1 MKFFPKNLHEHTA
14 GQGPGGGHSWQG
26 RVHAHKHNGLH
37 THDENGIA
45 HDLPDFESMTKK
57 DIEDWANELNMIN
70 VDSKNTKANMIDEIK
85 GQLVGKLYGNL

>member
-1 MKFFPKNLHEHTA
+1 MKFFQKNLHEHTA

-70 VDSKNTKANMIDEIK
+70 VDSKNTKTNMIEEIK
-85 GQLVGKLYGNL
+85 GQL

>member
-1 MKFFPKNLHEHTA
+1 MKFFQKNLHEHTA

-37 THDENGIA
+37 THDENGVA

-85 GQLVGKLYGNL
+85 GQL

>member
-70 VDSKNTKANMIDEIK
+70 VDSKNTKTNMIEEIK
-85 GQLVGKLYGNL
+85 GQL

>member
-1 MKFFPKNLHEHTA
+1 MKFFQKNLHEHTA

-70 VDSKNTKANMIDEIK
+70 VDSKDTKANMIDEIK
-85 GQLVGKLYGNL
+85 GQL

>member
-1 MKFFPKNLHEHTA
+1 MKFFQKNLHEHTA

-70 VDSKNTKANMIDEIK
+70 VDSKNTKANMIEEIK
-85 GQLVGKLYGNL
+85 GQL

>member
-1 MKFFPKNLHEHTA
+1 MKFFQKNLHEHTS

-85 GQLVGKLYGNL
+85 GQL

>member
-70 VDSKNTKANMIDEIK
+70 VDSKDTKANMIDEIK
-85 GQLVGKLYGNL
+85 GQL

>member
-70 VDSKNTKANMIDEIK
+70 VDSKDTKANMIEEIK
-85 GQLVGKLYGNL
+85 GQL

>member
-1 MKFFPKNLHEHTA
+1 MKFFQKNLHEHTA

-85 GQLVGKLYGNL
+85 GQL

>member
-70 VDSKNTKANMIDEIK
+70 VDTKNTKTNMIEEIK
-85 GQLVGKLYGNL
+85 GQL

>member
-1 MKFFPKNLHEHTA
+1 MKFFQKNLHEHTA

-37 THDENGIA
+37 THDENGVA

-70 VDSKNTKANMIDEIK
+70 VDSKNTKANMIEEIK
-85 GQLVGKLYGNL
+85 GQL

>member
-1 MKFFPKNLHEHTA
+1 MKFFQKNLHEHTA

-37 THDENGIA
+37 THDENGVA

-57 DIEDWANELNMIN
+57 DIEDWANELNMVN

-85 GQLVGKLYGNL
+85 GQL

>member
-70 VDSKNTKANMIDEIK
+70 VDSKNTKANMIEEIK
-85 GQLVGKLYGNL
+85 GQL

>member
-1 MKFFPKNLHEHTA
+1 MKFFQKNLHEHTA

-70 VDSKNTKANMIDEIK
+70 VDSKDTKANMIEEIK
-85 GQLVGKLYGNL
+85 GQL

>member
-1 MKFFPKNLHEHTA
+1 MKFFQKNLHEHTA

-70 VDSKNTKANMIDEIK
+70 VDSKNTKANMIEEIE
-85 GQLVGKLYGNL
+85 GQL

>member
-1 MKFFPKNLHEHTA
+1 MRFWQKNLHEHTA

-57 DIEDWANELNMIN
+57 DIEDWAKELNMIN
-70 VDSKNTKANMIDEIK
+70 VDSKNTKANMIEEIE
-85 GQLVGKLYGNL
+85 GQL

>member
-85 GQLVGKLYGNL
+85 GQL

>member
-1 MKFFPKNLHEHTA
+1 MKFFQKNLHEHTA

-37 THDENGIA
+37 THDENGIT

-85 GQLVGKLYGNL
+85 GQL

>member
-1 MKFFPKNLHEHTA
+1 MKFFQKNLHEHTA

-37 THDENGIA
+37 THDENGVA

-57 DIEDWANELNMIN
+57 DIEDWANELNMVN
-70 VDSKNTKANMIDEIK
+70 VDSKNTKANMIEEIK
-85 GQLVGKLYGNL
+85 GQL